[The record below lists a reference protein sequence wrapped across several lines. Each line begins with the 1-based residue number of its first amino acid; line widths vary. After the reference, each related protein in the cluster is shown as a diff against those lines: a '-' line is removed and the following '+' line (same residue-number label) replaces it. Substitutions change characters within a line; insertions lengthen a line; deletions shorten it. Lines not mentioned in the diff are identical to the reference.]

1 MNERIQ
7 ELIARAEMYA
17 DEQNKLYGV
26 SYSQTLNEKFA
37 ELIVRECME
46 LCKKQEYDYWRSSE
60 DQDFTPIDCA
70 DAIKQHFGIEE

>member
-26 SYSQTLNEKFA
+26 SYSQTLNEKLA
-37 ELIVRECME
+37 ELIVRECVGILQHRE
-46 LCKKQEYDYWRSSE
+46 QHAVIINS
-60 DQDFTPIDCA
+60 
-70 DAIKQHFGIEE
+70 IKEIKEHFGVEQ